1 MLNREPYDPK
11 KIDIWSSGIIL
22 YAMVCGYLPFED
34 QVTAKLYEKIKTS
47 NVKLPSWVSSS
58 CRNLIRG
65 LLTKDPKLRFDVD
78 SILSHEMITP
88 HLETL
93 KQIIR

>member
-11 KIDIWSSGIIL
+11 KVDIWSSGIIL

-34 QVTAKLYEKIKTS
+34 AVTSKLYDKIKTS
-47 NVKLPSWVSSS
+47 NIKLPSWVSSS

-65 LLTKDPKLRFDVD
+65 VLTKDPKLRYDAET
-78 SILSHEMITP
+78 ILSHEMIVQ
-88 HLETL
+88 HAVVLN
-93 KQIIR
+93 QIVR

>member
-22 YAMVCGYLPFED
+22 YAMVCGCLPFED
-34 QVTAKLYEKIKTS
+34 HVTAKLYEKIKTS
-47 NVKLPSWVSSS
+47 NVKLPSWVSSP

-93 KQIIR
+93 K

>member
-11 KIDIWSSGIIL
+11 KIDIWSTGIIM

-34 QVTAKLYEKIKTS
+34 QVTSKLYEKIKTA
-47 NVKLPSWVSSS
+47 NIKLPSGISSI

-65 LLTKDPKLRFDVD
+65 LLAKDPKQRLDIEAIV
-78 SILSHEMITP
+78 SH
-88 HLETL
+88 
-93 KQIIR
+93 